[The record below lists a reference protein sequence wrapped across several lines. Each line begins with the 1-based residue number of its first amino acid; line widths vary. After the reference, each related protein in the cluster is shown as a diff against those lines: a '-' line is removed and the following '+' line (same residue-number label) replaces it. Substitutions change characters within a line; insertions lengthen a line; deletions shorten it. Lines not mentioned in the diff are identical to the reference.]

1 VLEVTEAFM
10 NPIRTLLAD
19 DQPMVLTEMRKL
31 LDDRDDIVVV
41 GEAGDGL
48 EAIAMVGSL
57 RPDVLL
63 LDVAMPKMSG
73 IEAMPLIRKAA
84 PDTSIVIL
92 SMNSQEAYVLEAL
105 QAGAV
110 GYVSKTAPAS
120 HLLKAIHLASVGK
133 RYLSPEASSAAV
145 DSWLKDLGTG
155 LKGTGSGLPDG
166 ALAQPGSKSAEQLIG

>member
-1 VLEVTEAFM
+1 M

-63 LDVAMPKMSG
+63 LDVAMPKMTG
-73 IEAMPLIRKAA
+73 IEAVPLIRKAA
-84 PDTSIVIL
+84 PETSIVIL
-92 SMNSQEAYVLEAL
+92 SMHSQEVYVLEAL
-105 QAGAV
+105 QAGVV
-110 GYVSKTAPAS
+110 GYVAKTAPAS
-120 HLLKAIHLASVGK
+120 HLLKAIRMAFVGK
-133 RYLSPEASSAAV
+133 RYLPPP
-145 DSWLKDLGTG
+145 K
-155 LKGTGSGLPDG
+155 
-166 ALAQPGSKSAEQLIG
+166 